1 MSGKLQKVSTPKG
14 EYLAA
19 TVTRKGRTAADILA
33 ETLPKEISTLYWP
46 KNMYWRKRGEV
57 FVRPVRWL
65 VAMLDEQVV
74 PLELFGI
81 AAGKTSRGHR
91 IIGGEAD
98 RRLEARRLCRKPCAA
113 RRFWAPPSVSR

>member
-1 MSGKLQKVSTPKG
+1 
-14 EYLAA
+14 
-19 TVTRKGRTAADILA
+19 
-33 ETLPKEISTLYWP
+33 
-46 KNMYWRKRGEV
+46 MYWRKRGEV

-91 IIGGEAD
+91 IIGG
-98 RRLEARRLCRKPCAA
+98 RRAAVPLPSPSPAPMSKRCAA
-113 RRFWAPPSVSR
+113 RRFWARPSASR